1 MINTGN
7 KKALSYFLAEI
18 RAFNCHIRNATMEN
32 TTPNNPNSQ
41 PKQFRKDFMAFDLES
56 TAQLLDDVAVLFAMI
71 QNLLESDKAAAR
83 LQIKAIARSGQF
95 LCEDWSNVIESMKD
109 NLDKE
114 SLNYFH

>member
-56 TAQLLDDVAVLFAMI
+56 TAQRLDDVAVLFAMI
-71 QNLLESDKAAAR
+71 QNLLESDK
-83 LQIKAIARSGQF
+83 SC
-95 LCEDWSNVIESMKD
+95 CETANKSNCTFRTILV
-109 NLDKE
+109 
-114 SLNYFH
+114 